1 MIRFWRYGRFQK
13 SVVFH
18 VLLTT
23 FSFAQLASLV
33 SAADW
38 PQFRGPLG
46 LATSADKD
54 VPLTWS
60 ATENI
65 VWKTELPG
73 AGTSSPIILGDKIFL
88 TTYTGFNLP
97 GDRGSMEDLKLHVVC
112 LNRDGKILWTT
123 DLEPKLPEQAKIREE
138 HGYASGTPTADSDRV
153 YAFFGKSGV
162 FALDHDGKKV
172 WQTDVGSKLNGW
184 GSATSPVLYKN
195 LLLVN
200 ASVESESLVALDK
213 HTGREVWRANGVR
226 EAWNTPIVV
235 QTEDG
240 KPEISV
246 AIPHKILGFD
256 PDTGKQLW
264 SCATGIF
271 WYMAPSMVAHDGV
284 IYSIGGRSGGGLAV
298 KSGGEGDVTDSH
310 RVWLGKK
317 GSNVT
322 SPIYHDG
329 HLYWMHEVLGIAY
342 CAKADTGEIV
352 YEERVPGSGQVYAS
366 PVLADGK
373 IYYLNRVGKMFVLA
387 AKPQY
392 ELLATNSLGE
402 RGVYNASPAIA
413 NSRLYLRT
421 NKNLYCIGTK

>member
-1 MIRFWRYGRFQK
+1 MRHIFRT
-13 SVVFH
+13 VFTGAALA
-18 VLLTT
+18 LLAILLSPTP
-23 FSFAQLASLV
+23 LP
-33 SAADW
+33 AADW

-46 LATSADKD
+46 LATSADKNL
-54 VPLTWS
+54 PTTWS

-73 AGTSSPIILGDKIFL
+73 AGTSSPILLGDKIFL
-88 TTYTGFNLP
+88 TTYSGFNVP
-97 GDRGSMEDLKLHVVC
+97 GDRGSMENLKLHVVC
-112 LNRDGKILWTT
+112 LNRHGKILWTT
-123 DLEPKLPEQAKIREE
+123 DFDPKLPEQEKIRDD
-138 HGYASGTPTADSDRV
+138 HGYASSTPVADADRV
-153 YAFFGKSGV
+153 YVFFGKSGV
-162 FALDHDGKKV
+162 VALDHDGKKI
-172 WQTDVGSKLNGW
+172 WHADVGSKLNGW
-184 GSATSPVLYKN
+184 GSGASLVLHKD

-213 HTGREVWRANGVR
+213 HTGREVWRAKGIR
-226 EAWNTPIVV
+226 EAWNTPLIV

-240 KPEISV
+240 KTEISV

-298 KSGGEGDVTDSH
+298 KSGGEGDVTESH

-329 HLYWMHEVLGIAY
+329 HIYWMHEALGIAY

-352 YEERVPGSGQVYAS
+352 YEERVPRSTQVYAS

-373 IYYLNRVGKMFVLA
+373 IYYLTRDGKMFVVA
-387 AKPQY
+387 AKPEF
-392 ELLATNSLGE
+392 ELLATNTLGE
-402 RGVYNASPAIA
+402 RGTYNASPAIA

-421 NKNLYCIGTK
+421 NKNLYCIGAPK

>member
-1 MIRFWRYGRFQK
+1 MRTNPLSYIAPLGLW
-13 SVVFH
+13 S
-18 VLLTT
+18 LL
-23 FSFAQLASLV
+23 AAIDPLLL

-38 PQFRGPLG
+38 PQFRGPGG

-60 ATENI
+60 AGENI

-97 GDRGSMEDLKLHVVC
+97 GDRGSMENLKLHVVC
-112 LNRDGKILWTT
+112 LSRDGKILWKT
-123 DLEPKLPEQAKIREE
+123 DFDPKLPEQEKIRDD
-138 HGYASGTPTADSDRV
+138 HGYASSTPVADADRV

-162 FALDHDGKKV
+162 VALNHDGEKI
-172 WQTDVGSKLNGW
+172 WQADVGSKLNGW
-184 GSATSPVLYKN
+184 GSGASPVLHKE

-213 HTGREVWRANGVR
+213 HTGREVWRAKGIR
-226 EAWNTPIVV
+226 EAWNTPLVV

-240 KPEISV
+240 KTEISV

-284 IYSIGGRSGGGLAV
+284 VYSVGGRSGGGLAV

-329 HLYWMHEVLGIAY
+329 HLYWMHEALGIAY
-342 CAKADTGEIV
+342 CAKADTGDIV
-352 YEERVPGSGQVYAS
+352 YEERVPRSGQVYAS

-373 IYYLNRVGKMFVLA
+373 IYYLTRDGKMFVVA

-392 ELLATNSLGE
+392 ELLATNTLGE
-402 RGVYNASPAIA
+402 RGTYNSSPAITD
-413 NSRLYLRT
+413 SRLYLRT
-421 NKNLYCIGTK
+421 NKNLYCIGK